1 MDGLQKKKNEKR
13 KKEIK
18 DKRDAPVASGSAATG
33 GSFGTATP
41 LVSLSFLFSLVFNSF
56 FVLFIE

>member
-18 DKRDAPVASGSAATG
+18 DKRDAPVASGSAVTG
-33 GSFGTATP
+33 GSFGYSYSSRLALLP
-41 LVSLSFLFSLVFNSF
+41 LLSRR
-56 FVLFIE
+56 